1 MIAVYH
7 FIFTDGTCSSTYV
20 RHLQKGKMKMYL
32 KKYIKVISIRLLN
45 YVDRRQ
51 MGIEVNYS

>member
-1 MIAVYH
+1 
-7 FIFTDGTCSSTYV
+7 
-20 RHLQKGKMKMYL
+20 MYL